1 LVLYDICIM
10 RHGNHQVYSEFRLPQ
25 YPSVT
30 PLITKY
36 AQGTDS
42 YTSLGPHWERPGR
55 TVLERHL
62 LDVPSP
68 EKVLG
73 KGGKLAHEER
83 CYFAGNLYH
92 PTHMNMIGV

>member
-1 LVLYDICIM
+1 
-10 RHGNHQVYSEFRLPQ
+10 VYSEFRLPQ

-30 PLITKY
+30 PLITAY

-42 YTSLGPHWERPGR
+42 CTSLGPYWERPGR
-55 TVLERHL
+55 TMLERHL

-68 EKVLG
+68 EKILG
-73 KGGKLAHEER
+73 KEGRLVQEER

-92 PTHMNMIGV
+92 LTYEDDWKN